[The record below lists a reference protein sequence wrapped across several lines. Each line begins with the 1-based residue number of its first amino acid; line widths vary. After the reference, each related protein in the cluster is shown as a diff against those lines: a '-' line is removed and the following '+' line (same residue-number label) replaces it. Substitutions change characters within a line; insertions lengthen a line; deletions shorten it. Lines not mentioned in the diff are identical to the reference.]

1 MIDSRISPHT
11 DWLRLAEPL
20 ALDSG
25 QTLPD
30 VRIAYRS
37 WGQLSAAGDNAV
49 LVCHALTGSA
59 DADVWWAP
67 LFGPGRTLDPSR
79 DFIVCANALGS
90 CRNKST

>member
-67 LFGPGRTLDPSR
+67 LFGAGPVLP
-79 DFIVCANALGS
+79 
-90 CRNKST
+90 

>member
-37 WGQLSAAGDNAV
+37 WGPVCGRPRTAGPTR
-49 LVCHALTGSA
+49 H
-59 DADVWWAP
+59 
-67 LFGPGRTLDPSR
+67 RRQPSR
-79 DFIVCANALGS
+79 
-90 CRNKST
+90 